1 MRIRLLV
8 GEQTATATLHDTP
21 IARDFASMLPL
32 TLQFEQYADERIAYL
47 PRKLNREGAPSGM
60 TPKTGDLT
68 YYAPWGNLAIFMRD
82 FRHSNGLLP
91 LGRID
96 DGLSILQPTTPFSV
110 HIERIDD

>member
-1 MRIRLLV
+1 VKIRLTAF
-8 GEQTATATLHDTP
+8 EQSVTATLHDPP

-47 PRKLNREGAPSGM
+47 PRKLAREGAPSGM
-60 TPKTGDLT
+60 APKTGDLT
-68 YYAPWGNLAIFMRD
+68 YYAPWGNLAIFMQD
-82 FRHSNGLLP
+82 FRYSNGLLP